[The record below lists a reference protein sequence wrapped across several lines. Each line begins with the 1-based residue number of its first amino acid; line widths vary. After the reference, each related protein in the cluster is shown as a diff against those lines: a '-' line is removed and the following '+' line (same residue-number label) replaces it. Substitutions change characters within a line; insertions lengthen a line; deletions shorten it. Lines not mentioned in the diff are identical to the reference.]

1 MKKINSSLMRKF
13 GILLAIILMIAAF
26 AACGPK
32 TLELVGETDIVLNLN
47 EEYVEEGTNLKAEVV
62 GSVNTKEA
70 GDYILTYKYEDQEI
84 TRTVHVVDPDTLVVG
99 LYGSK
104 NTVVR
109 EGDPYIESGAFGTD
123 INNGPVKDYEIAGE
137 VDTATPGNY
146 EITYTF
152 KVGYLEKKI
161 TRNVE
166 VIEKSQFVANTDG
179 VPVLMYHYVYTDT
192 NRPSTLNANYISD
205 VKLKEQL
212 TYLKENE
219 YYFPSFDELRAY
231 VDGKIALPER
241 SVILTFD
248 DGKSYFLENG
258 IPILNE
264 FEVPATSFVIGTKR
278 GPEIIKEYATEYVC
292 FESHSYDMHKA
303 GGNIG
308 HGGVI
313 SAMTKDEIVNDL
325 KMAIDMTGSS
335 NAFAFPYGDITED
348 GRAAVA
354 EAGIDVAFSTV
365 NDKVY
370 VGDDFRSLC
379 RVRINGD
386 ISIGAYAGSL

>member
-1 MKKINSSLMRKF
+1 MKKNKLLVITLM
-13 GILLAIILMIAAF
+13 LALGLCAIF
-26 AACGPK
+26 AGCGPK
-32 TLELVGETDIVLNLN
+32 TLELVGDADVVINLG
-47 EEYVEEGTNLKAEVV
+47 EEYTDEGTNIDAEVSGNV
-62 GSVNTKEA
+62 DTSLA
-70 GDYILTYKYEDQEI
+70 GDYTLTYKYEEQEV
-84 TRTVHVVDPDTLVVG
+84 TRTVHVVDPDMLVVG

-123 INNGPVKDYEIAGE
+123 VTSGPVTEYEVKGE
-137 VDTATPGNY
+137 VDTAVPGNY

-152 KVGYLEKKI
+152 KTGYLEKKI

-166 VIEKSQFVANTDG
+166 VVPKADFDANTDG

-192 NRPSTLNANYISD
+192 NRPETLNSNYISD
-205 VKLKEQL
+205 VKLREQL
-212 TYLKENE
+212 TYLKDNE

-231 VDGKIALPER
+231 VDGKIALPAK

-264 FEVPATSFVIGTKR
+264 FEVPATSFVIGTKK
-278 GPEIIKEYATEYVC
+278 GPEIIKEYATEYVA

-313 SAMTKDEIVNDL
+313 SAMTKDQIVNDL
-325 KMAIDMTGSS
+325 NMAIEMTGSS
-335 NAFAFPYGDITED
+335 NAFAFPYGDITDD
-348 GRAAVA
+348 GKAAVA

-370 VGDDFRSLC
+370 VGDDFRALC

-386 ISIGAYAGSL
+386 ISLGSYMASL

>member
-1 MKKINSSLMRKF
+1 MKKK
-13 GILLAIILMIAAF
+13 ILLIALIVGVLIFSAG
-26 AACGPK
+26 CGPK
-32 TLELVGETDIVLNLN
+32 TLELVGETDVVVNLGQD
-47 EEYVEEGTNLKAEVV
+47 YVEEGTNVEAEVTGEV
-62 GSVNTKEA
+62 DTDSV
-70 GDYILTYKYEDQEI
+70 GDYTLTYKYKDQEI
-84 TRTVHVVDPDTLVVG
+84 TRTVHVVDPDVLVVG

-123 INNGPVKDYEIAGE
+123 INNGPVGAFDVEGN
-137 VDTATPGNY
+137 VDTSVPGNY
-146 EITYTF
+146 EVKYTF
-152 KVGYLEKKI
+152 KVGYLEKSI

-166 VIEKSQFVANTDG
+166 VVAKDNFVANTDG

-192 NRPSTLNANYISD
+192 NRPNTLNSNYISD

-212 TYLKENE
+212 TYLKENN

-231 VDGKIALPER
+231 VDGKIALPKN

-264 FEVPATSFVIGTKR
+264 FQVPATSFVIGTKK
-278 GPEIIKEYATEYVC
+278 GPEIIKEYATEYVA

-313 SAMTKDEIVNDL
+313 SAMTKDQIVDDL
-325 KMAIDMTGSS
+325 KIAIDMTKSS
-335 NAFAFPYGDITED
+335 NAFAFPYGDITDD
-348 GRAAVA
+348 GKAAVS

-370 VGDDFRSLC
+370 VGDDFRALC
-379 RVRINGD
+379 RVRVNGD
-386 ISIGAYAGSL
+386 ISIDSYIANL